1 MKFKNIILV
10 GSVTLIAYSIYDFL
24 NKKENQEWIQDIDNS
39 TENILNKYDNLSKKF
54 DKVLQEK
61 QKVIIP
67 VMKELSK
74 NLKDFTYITNLKLE
88 IIEKNLAKVVMQ
100 TKKSKL

>member
-1 MKFKNIILV
+1 MKFKKIILV
-10 GSVTLIAYSIYDFL
+10 GSVTLIAYIIYDFL

-39 TENILNKYDNLSKKF
+39 TENILNKYNYLNKKF

-61 QKVIIP
+61 QNVIIP

-88 IIEKNLAKVVMQ
+88 VIEKKLAKGVMQ
-100 TKKSKL
+100 TKKNKL